1 MFGTLLELLLPSRC
15 AGCRAPGGEVCA
27 GCAGRLAGPG
37 VAVACGPPVWAL
49 GAYEGTLRA
58 LVLAH
63 KERGRAGLSVPLGR
77 ALAGLVAARW
87 RPPGPVL
94 LVPVP
99 SSGRAVRRRGRDAT
113 LLMAGAASAALR
125 EHGWAARC
133 APVLR
138 QRRGT
143 FDQAGLGA
151 AARRANLAGA
161 LRVTRPVAGASVL
174 LVDDVVTTGASLSE
188 AGRALREAGA
198 VVEGAVVLART
209 ENRQGQQLS
218 INKLILWKPTYGP

>member
-1 MFGTLLELLLPSRC
+1 MFGALVELLLPSRC
-15 AGCRAPGGEVCA
+15 AGCRAPGAEVCA
-27 GCAGRLAGPG
+27 GCAARLAGPG
-37 VAVACGPPVWAL
+37 FAVAGGPPVWAL
-49 GAYEGTLRA
+49 GAYEGALRA

-63 KERGRAGLSVPLGR
+63 KEKGRAALSVPLGR
-77 ALAGLVAARW
+77 ALAALVAARW
-87 RPPGPVL
+87 RPAGPLL

-113 LLMAGAASAALR
+113 LLMAEAAAAVLR
-125 EHGWAARC
+125 GSGWPVRC
-133 APVLR
+133 VPVLR

-161 LRVTRPVAGASVL
+161 LRVTRPVEGAAVL
-174 LVDDVVTTGASLSE
+174 LVDDVVTTGASLAE

-198 VVEGAVVLART
+198 VLEGAVVLART
-209 ENRQGQQLS
+209 EPSKSRNYL
-218 INKLILWKPTYGP
+218 